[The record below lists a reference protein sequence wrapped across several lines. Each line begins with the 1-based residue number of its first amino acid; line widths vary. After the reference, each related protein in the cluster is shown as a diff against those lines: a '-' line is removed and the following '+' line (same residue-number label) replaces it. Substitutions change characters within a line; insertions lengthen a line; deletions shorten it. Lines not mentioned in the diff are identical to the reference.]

1 MQRGLVGSEM
11 CIRDRYMGN
20 GGSKNM
26 IPRLGG
32 QFLRDQFTFAHSI
45 EPTYTQVYIAMFDE
59 FDEGTAIA
67 KGAEDSSMIPNDQYF
82 LTWDADGKKL
92 PSDHYL
98 KLAGE
103 LTNTYHHSV
112 VPKCD
117 LHHGPV
123 LNQNENLVTHCRLN
137 SNNKHFHLLIKSNGQ
152 IGLYGHSSEMWH
164 SPNSPSTHSPFKL
177 EMQSDGNLVLYS
189 GGSKIIWA
197 SNSAGKGTAPYHLEL
212 QDDGNLVIYDKSHK
226 AVWAIHQN
234 I

>member
-1 MQRGLVGSEM
+1 M
-11 CIRDRYMGN
+11 IRRPPRSTQGVSSAASDVYKRQEYMG
-20 GGSKNM
+20 
-26 IPRLGG
+26 
-32 QFLRDQFTFAHSI
+32 
-45 EPTYTQVYIAMFDE
+45 
-59 FDEGTAIA
+59 
-67 KGAEDSSMIPNDQYF
+67 
-82 LTWDADGKKL
+82 
-92 PSDHYL
+92 
-98 KLAGE
+98 
-103 LTNTYHHSV
+103 
-112 VPKCD
+112 
-117 LHHGPV
+117 
-123 LNQNENLVTHCRLN
+123 
-137 SNNKHFHLLIKSNGQ
+137 IKSNGQ